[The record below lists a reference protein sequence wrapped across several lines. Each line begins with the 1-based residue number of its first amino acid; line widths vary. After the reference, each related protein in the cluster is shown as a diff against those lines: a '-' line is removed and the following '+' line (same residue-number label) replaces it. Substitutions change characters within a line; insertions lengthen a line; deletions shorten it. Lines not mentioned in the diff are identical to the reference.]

1 MEIRFILFICFSYVA
16 VVVVPFFS
24 FNLFMINVMMMWC
37 GQVAT
42 PTPTRLFSFMNPLA
56 VEIWLFLLLAYVL
69 VSLSMW
75 VVARFTPYEWHET
88 GGTGRCH
95 HCHQIVNHSNC
106 THNNHSMVM
115 VSEHH
120 QQAQSNNGSS
130 INDFSL
136 ANSFWFTIGTL
147 MQQGSDLNPKVHTV
161 LCNEALPLLLSFYI
175 PRLIYY

>member
-1 MEIRFILFICFSYVA
+1 
-16 VVVVPFFS
+16 
-24 FNLFMINVMMMWC
+24 
-37 GQVAT
+37 
-42 PTPTRLFSFMNPLA
+42 MNPLA

-95 HCHQIVNHSNC
+95 HCHQIVNNSNC
-106 THNNHSMVM
+106 TGTHNNHSMMM

-120 QQAQSNNGSS
+120 QPQSNNSSS

-161 LCNEALPLLLSFYI
+161 LCNEALPLLLLFNPSFDLFLM
-175 PRLIYY
+175 PA